1 MVTPQA
7 ILVPKSR
14 RKRQMSRLATAS
26 PATLRLE
33 ESSESL
39 VEGGKLPSLKVRE
52 LKTQSNASR
61 LNSSEI
67 DPNL

>member
-1 MVTPQA
+1 
-7 ILVPKSR
+7 
-14 RKRQMSRLATAS
+14 MSRLATAGS
-26 PATLRLE
+26 ATLRLE

-67 DPNL
+67 DQNL